1 MRKLLSVLQSYR
13 LKMNKK
19 GFTLVELILVVV
31 VIGILVALA
40 TMAFGNFGDRAKT
53 ARIRSDMET
62 LATAT
67 QKYYADT
74 GSWPSINELATT
86 DSESKGLCAILMNPD
101 SIKDVDGD
109 GNVKKGPWL
118 EQCPRSPYD
127 DGKYTFT
134 FSVTGFDIKESHT
147 GMQLKKLK

>member
-1 MRKLLSVLQSYR
+1 MRKLLSVLQSYQ
-13 LKMNKK
+13 LKINKK

-31 VIGILVALA
+31 VIGILVAMA

-74 GSWPSINELATT
+74 GSWPAVNELAST
-86 DSESKGLCAILMNPD
+86 DSESSGLCKILMNTV
-101 SIKDVDGD
+101 SIKDVDGG
-109 GNVKKGPWL
+109 GNVTKGPWL
-118 EQCPRSPYD
+118 EQCPRSPYKD
-127 DGKYTFT
+127 AKYTFT
-134 FSVTGFDIKESHT
+134 FSVTGFDIQESYT